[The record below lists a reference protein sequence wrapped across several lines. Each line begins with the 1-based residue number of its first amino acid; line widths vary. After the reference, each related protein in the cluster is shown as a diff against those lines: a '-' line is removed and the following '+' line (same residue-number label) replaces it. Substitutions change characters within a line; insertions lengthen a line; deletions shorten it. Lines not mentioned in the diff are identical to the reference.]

1 MVCLHVGLMVLVNF
15 ADLTMGTLILHLFTF
30 DPTWIPWHTESVDG
44 VTQFDVLPNSLLEL

>member
-30 DPTWIPWHTESVDG
+30 DPTWIPWHIESVDG
-44 VTQFDVLPNSLLEL
+44 VIQFDVLPDPLLEL